1 VSSGRL
7 PGKFGLYARC
17 PGQVKALTKEE
28 ARLRLVEIYGW
39 FPEEGDTAD
48 LQEVRALLEELENK
62 PGQPRKN

>member
-1 VSSGRL
+1 M
-7 PGKFGLYARC
+7 
-17 PGQVKALTKEE
+17 
-28 ARLRLVEIYGW
+28 LVAIYGW